1 MKVFFPLKRNLSFIR
16 ERFVTYTGTALLKSM
31 IISGKSIW
39 ATSDQCWAPGK
50 KVGLCVV
57 GSGGL
62 LEIAKQGT
70 GVVRAG
76 GRCADG

>member
-1 MKVFFPLKRNLSFIR
+1 MA
-16 ERFVTYTGTALLKSM
+16 YTGTALLKSM
-31 IISGKSIW
+31 IVSGKSIW
-39 ATSDQCWAPGK
+39 ASSDQEECWAPGK

-62 LEIAKQGT
+62 LEIMKQGT

-76 GRCADG
+76 SRCAEG

>member
-1 MKVFFPLKRNLSFIR
+1 MAH
-16 ERFVTYTGTALLKSM
+16 TGTALLKSM
-31 IISGKSIW
+31 IVSGKRTW
-39 ATSDQCWAPGK
+39 ASSDQEECWAPGRK
-50 KVGLCVV
+50 AGLYVV

-62 LEIAKQGT
+62 LKVAKQGT